1 MGRLVIHSHGVPK
14 EKAYKRLI
22 ELYGERLQSRGV
34 RVQYHSS
41 KLSAEAY
48 LDRLH
53 EVGGDLILLDEGGA
67 LDDSL
72 GFAARYEGW
81 QLSSHTTHLA
91 LGPAEGW
98 PDDERLSSTLRL
110 SLSPMTF
117 PHELAAVVLVEQ
129 VYRASEL
136 HRGTGYHKA

>member
-22 ELYGERLQSRGV
+22 ELYGERLQPRGV

-67 LDDSL
+67 LEDSL
-72 GFAARYEGW
+72 TFAARYEGW

-98 PDDERLSSTLRL
+98 PDDERLASILRL
-110 SLSPMTF
+110 SLSPLTF

>member
-53 EVGGDLILLDEGGA
+53 EVGGDLILLDEGGV

-91 LGPAEGW
+91 LGPAAGW
-98 PDDERLSSTLRL
+98 PDDERLASILRL